1 MLWPKYNVY
10 LDMETGNCYSLL
22 FQTFIITM
30 LSNCL
35 ASIYTVSEFLLNG
48 KGAPLDIWGH
58 AAQAQ
63 GPLNYCVKKVITSH
77 CMLV

>member
-1 MLWPKYNVY
+1 MQYNTVIMELKNNYMLWPKYNVY

-48 KGAPLDIWGH
+48 KGAPLDI
-58 AAQAQ
+58 
-63 GPLNYCVKKVITSH
+63 
-77 CMLV
+77 